1 MLLKRKLSSGL
12 TNNGGGF
19 LLNLFLKQHNAV
31 ARLHAPIYNTGDL
44 VLNSSSSI
52 VRSDLCSPAYSVIEK
67 KKKKVFNFSSKIT
80 FLALVSPALSAK
92 EKKIIFVALITLT
105 TVTIF

>member
-52 VRSDLCSPAYSVIEK
+52 ARSDLCSPAYSVI
-67 KKKKVFNFSSKIT
+67 KKKVFNFSSKIT

-92 EKKIIFVALITLT
+92 EKKKSFL
-105 TVTIF
+105 

>member
-67 KKKKVFNFSSKIT
+67 KKSVQLFFQNYFPCT
-80 FLALVSPALSAK
+80 GFTCLVC
-92 EKKIIFVALITLT
+92 
-105 TVTIF
+105 

>member
-52 VRSDLCSPAYSVIEK
+52 VRSDLCSPAYSVI
-67 KKKKVFNFSSKIT
+67 KKVFNFSYKIT

-92 EKKIIFVALITLT
+92 EKQIIFVALITLT

>member
-67 KKKKVFNFSSKIT
+67 KKKKKCST
-80 FLALVSPALSAK
+80 FLLKLLSLHWFHLPCLL
-92 EKKIIFVALITLT
+92 KKKKSFL
-105 TVTIF
+105 